1 LGKLYFRYGVMSSGK
16 TAQLIGVATNYEIQ
30 GKQVLIFTAAL
41 DTRVEQNTVASRNGL
56 RARSLS
62 FEKNTDLYA
71 EVFSSMSEDLH
82 CVLVDEAHFLT
93 AAQVIQL
100 SSVADSLGIP
110 VICFGLKND
119 FRNRLF
125 EGAEYLLLHADSLEE
140 IKTVCWFCNRKAT
153 MNLRLS
159 KGQPVY
165 EGEQLFIGGTE
176 SYLPVCRRCYHNPP
190 LWKLKKK
197 DPSGKPDARS

>member
-1 LGKLYFRYGVMSSGK
+1 MSSGK

-30 GKQVLIFTAAL
+30 GKRVLIFSAAL
-41 DTRVEQNTVASRNGL
+41 DTRVRENTVASRNGL
-56 RARSLS
+56 KATSLS
-62 FEKNTDLYA
+62 FDKDTDLYA
-71 EVFSSMSEDLH
+71 EVFSSMSEDIH
-82 CVLVDEAHFLT
+82 CVLVDEAHFLS
-93 AAQVIQL
+93 ASQVRQL
-100 SSVADSLGIP
+100 CSVADSLGVP

-119 FRNRLF
+119 FQNRLF
-125 EGAEYLLLHADSLEE
+125 EGAEHLLLHADTLEE

-165 EGEQLFIGGTE
+165 EGEQLLIGGTE

-190 LWKLKKK
+190 LWKLRNKTEQI
-197 DPSGKPDARS
+197 

>member
-1 LGKLYFRYGVMSSGK
+1 MSSGK

-197 DPSGKPDARS
+197 APSGKPDARS

>member
-1 LGKLYFRYGVMSSGK
+1 MGKLYFRYGAMSSGK
-16 TAQLIGVATNYEIQ
+16 TAQLIGVAKNYEIQ
-30 GKQVLIFTAAL
+30 GKRVLIFTAAL
-41 DTRVEQNTVASRNGL
+41 DTRTEENTVASRNGL
-56 RARSLS
+56 RATSLS
-62 FEKNTDLYA
+62 FHSDTDLYA
-71 EVFSSMSEDLH
+71 EVFRCMSKELH
-82 CVLVDEAHFLT
+82 CVLVDEAHFLSGP
-93 AAQVIQL
+93 QVIQL

-119 FRNRLF
+119 FRNKLF

-153 MNLRLS
+153 MNLRLI

-165 EGEQLFIGGTE
+165 EGEQLLIGGTE

-190 LWKLKKK
+190 LWKLRKT
-197 DPSGKPDARS
+197 PE

>member
-1 LGKLYFRYGVMSSGK
+1 MSSGK

-30 GKQVLIFTAAL
+30 GKRVLIFSAAL
-41 DTRVEQNTVASRNGL
+41 DTRGRENTVASRNGL
-56 RARSLS
+56 KATSLS
-62 FEKNTDLYA
+62 FDKDTDLYA
-71 EVFSSMSEDLH
+71 EVFSSMSEDVH
-82 CVLVDEAHFLT
+82 CVLVDEAHFLS
-93 AAQVIQL
+93 AAQVRQL
-100 SSVADSLGIP
+100 CSVADSLGVP

-119 FRNRLF
+119 FQNRLF
-125 EGAEYLLLHADSLEE
+125 EGAEHLLLHADTLEE

-165 EGEQLFIGGTE
+165 EGEQLLIGGTE

-190 LWKLKKK
+190 LWKLRNKTEQI
-197 DPSGKPDARS
+197 